1 MKPSTGS
8 VSSAELAEI
17 RVLHLHK
24 ITGVGGSE
32 RHLLTLLPA
41 LREAGIDARF
51 LGLDVAETDASRFYD
66 ELAARGVPALHVPCT
81 TDVNPRMAAGVI
93 RTVRSDPPD
102 LLHTHLVHADFYGA
116 MASRRLGIPF
126 VSTRHNDDRYLLGP
140 FRYLDRVFATGVSRL
155 IAISHAVRAFLIRS
169 GLPGERIETIH
180 YGLDE
185 LPTAR
190 SEETPSDVGIP
201 PHAPLVLAVGRL
213 TEQKDHETALRAFAL
228 AREARPETALAIL
241 GIGPLEAETRQLIE
255 QLGLGDAVFLPG
267 RLEIADWLERADLFV
282 HSSRWEGFGM
292 VLLEAMLAGLPIA
305 ATRVSAVP
313 EVVASGETGILVD
326 PGDWQALGTAI
337 GRMLTEPELATKM
350 GEAGHLRARR
360 RFSVER
366 MTNRTVALYDSVLNR
381 NGEVSAAAS

>member
-1 MKPSTGS
+1 MPRSRRAK
-8 VSSAELAEI
+8 L

-41 LREAGIDARF
+41 LRDAGIDTRF
-51 LGLDVAETDASRFYD
+51 LGLDVAESDASRFYD
-66 ELAARGVPALHVPCT
+66 ALGARGVPAIHVPCT
-81 TDVNPRMAAGVI
+81 ADVNPRMAAGVI
-93 RTVRSDPPD
+93 RAVRSDLPD

-140 FRYLDRVFATGVSRL
+140 FRYLDRAFAAGVSRL

-169 GLPGERIETIH
+169 GLPGDRIETIH

-185 LPTAR
+185 LPAAP
-190 SEETPSDVGIP
+190 SEKTPAEVGIP
-201 PHAPLVLAVGRL
+201 SGAPLVLTVGRL

-228 AREARPETALAIL
+228 AREARPEAVLAIL
-241 GIGPLEAETRQLIE
+241 GIGPLEAETRRLIAE
-255 QLGLGDAVFLPG
+255 LELGDAVFLPG
-267 RLEIADWLERADLFV
+267 RLEIGDWLERAHVLL

-292 VLLEAMLAGLPIA
+292 VLLEAMLAALPIA

-313 EVVASGETGILVD
+313 EVVASGKTGLLVEA
-326 PGDWQALGTAI
+326 GDWQALGSAVEQLL
-337 GRMLTEPELATKM
+337 GDLALATQM
-350 GEAGHLRARR
+350 GEEGYLRARR

-366 MTNRTVALYDSVLNR
+366 MTNRTVALYESVLAA
-381 NGEVSAAAS
+381 NGTVSAVAS